1 MNQWKALARQP
12 LAFIA
17 ARWADA
23 TRLHNLEREE
33 RLILAQGRQLADRVR
48 DLKHPARLE
57 DVEFRV
63 FSQFGD
69 DGILQYIVSH
79 LAGIPRTFVEFG
91 VEDYAESNTRFL
103 LMNNNWSGFIMDG
116 SAEHMTAV
124 TSAYYY
130 WRHELVA
137 RPAFITVENVN
148 GLLAQRPFPDVGVLH
163 IDVDGNDYWIW
174 QAIDCIKPPVVI
186 VEYNSVLGPERPV
199 SVPYAADFRRTQA
212 HFSNLYWGASLPALA
227 HLASAKGYALIGSNS
242 AGNNAYFIR
251 TDCLNGFLVAT
262 PVAAGYRRSKY
273 RESRDPSGA
282 LTYLMGDER
291 LRALHGLPV
300 INVETNTP
308 EKL

>member
-1 MNQWKALARQP
+1 MNHWKALARKP
-12 LAFIA
+12 LAFLA
-17 ARWADA
+17 GQWADA
-23 TRLHNLEREE
+23 TRARHLERDE
-33 RLILAQGRQLADRVR
+33 RLILAQGRQLANGVR
-48 DLKHPARLE
+48 ELKHRARLE

-63 FSQFGD
+63 FSQWGD

-79 LAGIPRTFVEFG
+79 IGDIPRTFVEFG

-116 SAEHMTAV
+116 SAEHMAGV

-137 RPAFITVENVN
+137 RPAFITAENIN
-148 GLLAQRPFPDVGVLH
+148 DLLAKRPFPDVGVLH

-174 QAIDCIKPPVVI
+174 RAIDCIKPPVVI
-186 VEYNSVLGPERPV
+186 VEYNSVFGPDRPV
-199 SVPYAADFRRTQA
+199 TVPYDSAFNRTRA

-227 HLASAKGYALIGSNS
+227 HLATTKGYALIGSNS

-251 TDCLNGFLVAT
+251 SDCLNEFLPPA
-262 PVAAGYRRSKY
+262 PVADAYRRSKY
-273 RESRDPSGA
+273 RESRDPDGA
-282 LTYLMGDER
+282 LTYLAGDDR

-300 INVETNTP
+300 INVTTNTP
-308 EKL
+308 EQL